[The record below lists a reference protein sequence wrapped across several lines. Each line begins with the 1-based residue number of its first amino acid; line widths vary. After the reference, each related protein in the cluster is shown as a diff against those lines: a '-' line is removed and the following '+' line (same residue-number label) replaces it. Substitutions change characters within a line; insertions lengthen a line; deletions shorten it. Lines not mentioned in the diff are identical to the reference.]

1 MRKILLT
8 LLALVLSIPIWAS
21 DYTVTINRGEGLYQD
36 GTGVYYCV
44 KDGIMM
50 TFTDGLD
57 NENYLVERHA
67 KTFEVRSANY
77 IIKKVVFHCVDNYT
91 EDNLEP
97 FYWGP
102 TTISLVSNFTY
113 PNQLGNYY
121 VTNNGYDG
129 VWEGRTMAFMF
140 TTADG
145 KPVRFGSVEIT
156 YDKLDGDIFELVT
169 QRSQIVD
176 GETYIIVSQ
185 YHDKVMSFKKTDD
198 ATHPATDIVQWMNAD
213 KTKVKVNGSAC
224 MVKMIGAKD
233 STYTSG
239 GNQVTRRVA
248 RLSTLNNGY
257 IRIGTGN
264 DQGNLLVT
272 TTLNDY
278 SRGIMY
284 FGNSDN
290 YLCWFKG
297 DNYSNSSHT
306 IRYDD
311 SDEDYK
317 VMSTSDSDTRVWLYK
332 LAQSYN
338 VFTDYDAN
346 RGYITLGD
354 GVVEGVSQEG
364 ENVHFHVGT
373 NWGYRIRQVTV
384 TNRTTGEV
392 TVLTPDELAS
402 DGGEYS
408 FVMPA
413 ADVTVHADFYE
424 SEPDLF
430 LLGTA
435 MGRTSWVASGPKF
448 HYDAVNEE
456 YYLDVYFKG
465 GNDDAN
471 SDQAYGYFSLT
482 KRIDTDITW
491 QTAPSG
497 AGNWN
502 LMNGQRLAAQWNNY
516 GVQDGST
523 GIPLQ
528 SYNPDFAFKIPA
540 GVYRIYVNKAMTQ
553 MRIVETHLSL
563 TINPPSGQYPVGTQV
578 TLTSD
583 LESTVHAIADEH
595 NVNEVDATYIYTVN
609 NGART
614 QGDSFILEQPIQYNV
629 YGESYIG
636 YIVVN
641 NTAVY
646 TVFETP
652 LNYIE
657 SDIDPETDVVVADEL
672 IGAWAVD
679 YYNTEKQKQYKLLW
693 ARDEVLSIEPTY
705 ANAATQGDYVK
716 RVGFQNGDW
725 LQNNWVVLD
734 FSNFPDQDVDALVNT
749 KLRAGTVKGRY
760 TDDENYT
767 IVLSA
772 VPQTNGAAT
781 GYYGYCEDNNE
792 TKHNDYLYN
801 HYMAFNFLQSN
812 LNLNGNP
819 GAHPGVGSEVQDTL
833 LFFMNPKIQEVAHVM
848 GVWMGQGY
856 NGKDVFTVYT
866 QQGSRQNG
874 FDLSGSFYVDW
885 TYNRLTSS
893 DKIYGKPSELRDTA
907 YTFHA
912 GIARSAFDPGTSTP
926 SPSSLRSPK
935 PTMPDGSFM
944 VYPFDLPSNPPLPT
958 AIDEFVALK
967 QIESVRY
974 YNIMGVASTRPFEGL
989 NIVVTRY
996 SDGSISTMKV
1006 VR

>member
-1 MRKILLT
+1 MKKVLLM
-8 LLALVLSIPIWAS
+8 LMALVLSVPIWAS
-21 DYTVTINRGEGLYQD
+21 EYTVTIHRGEGLYQD

-57 NENYLVERHA
+57 NDNYLIERRA

-77 IIKKVVFHCVDNYT
+77 IIKKVVFHCVDNT
-91 EDNLEP
+91 TQDNLDC

-113 PNQLGNYY
+113 PGQLGNYY

-129 VWEGRTMAFMF
+129 VWEGQTAAFMF

-169 QRSQIVD
+169 QRSQVVNGD
-176 GETYIIVSQ
+176 TYIIVSQ

-198 ATHPATDIVQWMNAD
+198 ATFPSANIVEWMNAA
-213 KTKVKVNGSAC
+213 KTKVKVDGNAC
-224 MVKMIGAKD
+224 MVRMLGAKD
-233 STYTSG
+233 TTYTSSG
-239 GNQVTRRVA
+239 SQVTRRVA

-257 IRIGTGN
+257 IRIGTGT

-272 TTLNDY
+272 TSVNDY
-278 SRGIMY
+278 SRGLMY
-284 FGNSDN
+284 FGTNSN
-290 YLCWFKG
+290 FLCWFKG

-311 SDEDYK
+311 TDHSFK
-317 VMSTSDSDTRVWLYK
+317 VMSTVDSDTRVWLYK

-338 VFTDYDAN
+338 VYKECDPN
-346 RGYITLGD
+346 NGGYIDITD
-354 GVVEGVSQEG
+354 GVWEDQSQEG
-364 ENVHFHVGT
+364 ETVRFKAGT
-373 NWGYRIRQVTV
+373 NWGYRIRRVVVINLT
-384 TNRTTGEV
+384 TNDT
-392 TVLTPDELAS
+392 TVLTPDEVAA
-402 DGGEYS
+402 DGNNYH
-408 FVMPA
+408 FVMPGA
-413 ADVTVHADFYE
+413 HVKIRAEFYE
-424 SEPDLF
+424 TEPDLY

-435 MGRTSWVASGPKF
+435 MGRTSWVVSGPKF
-448 HYDAVNEE
+448 NYDAVNEE

-465 GNDDAN
+465 GNDDAGA
-471 SDQAYGYFSLT
+471 DQDYGYFSLT
-482 KRIDTDITW
+482 KRIDTGITW
-491 QTAPSG
+491 QTAQAG
-497 AGNWN
+497 AGDWG
-502 LMNGQRLAAQWNNY
+502 LLNGQRLAATVNNY
-516 GVQDGST
+516 GVHDGMT
-523 GIPLQ
+523 EIPL
-528 SYNPDFAFKIPA
+528 SSNNPNNAFKIPA

-563 TINPPSGQYPVGTQV
+563 TINPPSGEYPVGTQV

-583 LESTVHAIADEH
+583 LESTVHAIADYH
-595 NVNEVDATYIYTVN
+595 NVNEDDATFVYIVN
-609 NGART
+609 NGTPT
-614 QGDSFILEQPIQYNV
+614 QGDSFYLEQPIRHDV

-636 YIVVN
+636 YIKVS

-646 TVFETP
+646 TVIETP
-652 LNYIE
+652 LAYIE
-657 SDIDPETDVVVADEL
+657 DEIDPDNDVIVSDEL

-693 ARDEVLSIEPTY
+693 ARDEALSINPTY
-705 ANAATQGDYVK
+705 INAETQGDYV
-716 RVGFQNGDW
+716 RFAGFQTSEW

-734 FSNFPDQDVDALVNT
+734 FSNIPDADVDALVNT
-749 KLRAGTVKGRY
+749 KLSAGTVKGHY
-760 TDDENYT
+760 SDGENYT
-767 IVLSA
+767 IVLSHM
-772 VPQTNGAAT
+772 PEPNGDAT

-801 HYMAFNFLQSN
+801 HYMSLNFNQAN
-812 LNLNGNP
+812 LSLDGNP
-819 GAHPGVGSEVQDTL
+819 GAHPGTGSVVQDTL

-856 NGKDVFTVYT
+856 DGRDVFTVYN
-866 QQGSRQNG
+866 QQGTRING

-885 TYNRLTSS
+885 TFNRLTSS
-893 DKIYGKPSELRDTA
+893 GKIYGKPSELQDTA

-912 GIARSAFDPGTSTP
+912 GIARSAFDPGTP
-926 SPSSLRSPK
+926 SGTSGMRSPK
-935 PTMPDGSFM
+935 PTAPDGSFM
-944 VYPFDLPSNPPLPT
+944 VYPFDLPNSPSPT
-958 AIDEFVALK
+958 SVQNFVALR
-967 QIESVRY
+967 QVVDVRY
-974 YNIMGVASTRPFEGL
+974 YNVMGMQSDRPFEGI

-996 SDGSISTMKV
+996 SDGSTSTVKI

>member
-57 NENYLVERHA
+57 NENYLVERRA

-102 TTISLVSNFTY
+102 TTISRVSNFTY
-113 PNQLGNYY
+113 PGQLGNYY

-129 VWEGRTMAFMF
+129 VWEGQTMAFMF

-169 QRSQIVD
+169 QRNQIVD

-198 ATHPATDIVQWMNAD
+198 ATHPAADIVQWMNTS
-213 KTKVKVNGSAC
+213 KTKVKVNGNAC

-233 STYTSG
+233 STYS
-239 GNQVTRRVA
+239 NNTRRVA

-257 IRIGTGN
+257 IRIGTGT

-272 TTLNDY
+272 TTVNDY

-284 FGNSDN
+284 FGTNSN

-297 DNYSNSSHT
+297 DTYSNSSHT

-311 SDEDYK
+311 DDETFK
-317 VMSTSDSDTRVWLYK
+317 VMSIDDSDTRVWLYK

-338 VFTDYDAN
+338 VTTECDPSYGGF
-346 RGYITLGD
+346 ITINS
-354 GVVEGVSQEG
+354 GVVEGVSQQYETVDF
-364 ENVHFHVGT
+364 NVGT
-373 NWGYRIRQVTV
+373 NWGYRIRRVVVINQT
-384 TNRTTGEV
+384 TNDT
-392 TVLTPDELAS
+392 TVLTPDQVAA
-402 DGGEYS
+402 DGNSYH
-408 FVMPA
+408 FVMPDA
-413 ADVTVHADFYE
+413 NVKIRAEFYE
-424 SEPDLF
+424 TEPDLY

-465 GNDDAN
+465 GNDNAGE
-471 SDQAYGYFSLT
+471 DQAYGYFSLT

-491 QTAPSG
+491 QTAQSG

-502 LMNGQRLAAQWNNY
+502 LMNGQRLAAPSNNY
-516 GVQDGST
+516 LVQDGST
-523 GIPLQ
+523 GIALQ
-528 SYNPDFAFKIPA
+528 SNDPDKAFKIPA
-540 GVYRIYVNKAMTQ
+540 GIYTIKVNKAMTQ
-553 MRIVETHLSL
+553 LSIIEHPQSL
-563 TINPPSGQYPVGTQV
+563 DINPPSGQYPVGTQV
-578 TLTSD
+578 TLTSG
-583 LESTVHAIADEH
+583 LESAIHAIADEH
-595 NVNEVDATYIYTVN
+595 NVNEVDATFIYQVN

-614 QGDSFILEQPIQYNV
+614 PGDSFILEQPIQYDV
-629 YGESYIG
+629 YGEAYIG
-636 YIVVN
+636 YIVVH
-641 NTAVY
+641 NTALY
-646 TVFETP
+646 TAIETP

-657 SDIDPETDVVVADEL
+657 PNINPGTDVTVADEL

-705 ANAATQGDYVK
+705 INPVTQGDYVRK
-716 RVGFQNGDW
+716 TGFQQTNW

-734 FSNFPDQDVDALVNT
+734 FSNIPDADVDALVNT

-760 TDDENYT
+760 TDNVNYT
-767 IVLSA
+767 IVLSEM
-772 VPQTNGAAT
+772 PQTEGAAT
-781 GYYGYCEDNNE
+781 GYYGYCEDHNE
-792 TKHNDYLYN
+792 TKHTDYLYN

-812 LNLNGNP
+812 LSLDGNP
-819 GAHPGVGSEVQDTL
+819 GAHPGSGSVVQDTL
-833 LFFMNPKIQEVAHVM
+833 LYFMNPKIQEVAHVM

-856 NGKDVFTVYT
+856 NGHDVFTVYT
-866 QQGSRQNG
+866 QQGNVRNG

-885 TYNRLTSS
+885 TFNRLTNS
-893 DKIYGKPSELRDTA
+893 DKIYGKPAELRDTA
-907 YTFHA
+907 YTFHV
-912 GIARSAFDPGTSTP
+912 GIARTAFDPGTPT
-926 SPSSLRSPK
+926 PSSLRAPK
-935 PTMPDGSFM
+935 PDAPDGSYM
-944 VYPFDLPSNPPLPT
+944 VYPFDLPNNPPVPT
-958 AIDEFVALK
+958 AINEFVALK
-967 QIESVRY
+967 QIVSVRY
-974 YNIMGVASTRPFEGL
+974 YNMMGMASNVPFEGI
-989 NIVVTRY
+989 NIMVTRY
-996 SDGSISTMKV
+996 SDGSISTMKIA
-1006 VR
+1006 R